1 MLKVQDIKTGFIE
14 TQVGPLPSDWKL
26 VPLGYLFDFKN
37 GVNADKSAYG
47 NGVKFINVME
57 IINNNIITD
66 DKVPGTITL
75 EEKHIKSNLVQFG
88 DVLFNRTSETTNEI
102 GLSAVYLDKG
112 QTVFGGF
119 VIRGRS
125 KNNELFELFKKD
137 CFQSSLVRKQ
147 IIARGQGAVRSNIGQ
162 GDLEKVLLPV
172 PPLHE
177 QKKISEILTE
187 WDNAIDLTQNQIST
201 LKIRNKGISQQLL
214 SGKKRISG
222 FNSKVN
228 FIRLKGLIK
237 EVSKRNKDLSVS
249 NVLSVTNSRGFINQ
263 SEQFDRSVA
272 SVDLSNY
279 KVVEKGQF
287 AYNPSRVNVGSL
299 DLLKNFEEGVL
310 SPMYVVFKTD
320 PKQLL
325 PEFLYYHLKSW
336 WFTGHIPQYV
346 QGSVRDSLSFD
357 GLQSMSFFIPSVDE
371 QRKIV
376 EVLSEARQELE
387 MKQKHL
393 EELNNQRKGLMQK
406 LLTGEVR
413 VKI

>member
-26 VPLGYLFDFKN
+26 VPLGFLFDFKN

-57 IINNNIITD
+57 IINNNVITD
-66 DKVPGTITL
+66 DKIPGTITL
-75 EEKHIKSNLVQFG
+75 EEKQIKSNLVQFG

-172 PPLHE
+172 PPLPE

-279 KVVEKGQF
+279 KIVKKGQF

-299 DLLKNFEEGVL
+299 DLLKNFEEGIL

-357 GLQSMSFFIPSVDE
+357 GLQSMSFFIPSIDE
-371 QRKIV
+371 QIKIV

-387 MKQKHL
+387 IKQKHL
-393 EELNNQRKGLMQK
+393 EELKTQRKGLMQK